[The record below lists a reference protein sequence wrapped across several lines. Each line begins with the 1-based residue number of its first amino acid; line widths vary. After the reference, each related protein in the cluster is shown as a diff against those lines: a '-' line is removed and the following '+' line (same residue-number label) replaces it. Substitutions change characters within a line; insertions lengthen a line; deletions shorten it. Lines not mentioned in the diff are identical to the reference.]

1 MRPIL
6 EPSRIIGA
14 LNVNRI
20 GNFAFAA
27 LAAAATA
34 NAADIEYFTRAVSSG
49 PPLPF
54 SEAVRVGD
62 TLYLSGEVGVV
73 PGTVNLVPGGIG
85 PEAHRVMDNIK
96 GVVEKHGGSMEQ
108 LIKCTVFLADIR
120 EWPAFNAVY
129 REYFKTNL
137 PARSAFATN
146 GLVFNARVE
155 VECIAHLP
163 KR

>member
-1 MRPIL
+1 
-6 EPSRIIGA
+6 
-14 LNVNRI
+14 VNRI

-34 NAADIEYFTRAVSSG
+34 SAADIEYFARPVTSG
-49 PPLPF
+49 PALPF

-62 TLYLSGEVGVV
+62 TLYLSGQVGVV

-96 GVVEKHGGSMEQ
+96 GVVEKHGGSMDQ
-108 LIKCTVFLADIR
+108 LIKCTVFLADIK
-120 EWPAFNAVY
+120 EWPAFNEVY
-129 REYFKTNL
+129 REYFKANF
-137 PARSAFATN
+137 PARSAFATS
-146 GLVFNARVE
+146 GLVYNARVE